1 MTDSDTTT
9 IASFV
14 VRSGKSRQGS
24 TQKLHDVDQP
34 ECARTD
40 PAVVLLR
47 DWRRAQR
54 VSLVLCRLQQRLER
68 RIINALG
75 FRGQPQGVRLPNGE
89 VSQVRC
95 RSELD
100 ELIRA
105 EGLDESTRA
114 KAKAQIDGQI
124 AQWDAM
130 DEEIGYSVAREAE
143 VTAMTATLKLQDA
156 LPNTA
161 ARSLFG
167 IIAKLEIVVGAD
179 REIGD
184 ATDFPWPHIDSVL
197 RDLKKISGS
206 LPKERPER
214 YVVRADVARYWAI
227 AVDLVRLEKASN

>member
-14 VRSGKSRQGS
+14 VRSEKPRQGF
-24 TQKLHDVDQP
+24 TQKLRDVDQP
-34 ECARTD
+34 ACDEAD

-54 VSLVLCRLQQRLER
+54 VSLVLCRLQQRLES

-75 FRGQPQGVRLPNGE
+75 FRGQAQGVPLPNGE

-95 RSELD
+95 GLE
-100 ELIRA
+100 
-105 EGLDESTRA
+105 EGLDKSTHG
-114 KAKAQIDGQI
+114 KEKTQIDGQI

-130 DEEIGYSVAREAE
+130 DEDIGYSIAREAE
-143 VTAMTATLKLQDA
+143 VTAMTAALKLQDA
-156 LPNTA
+156 LPHTA

-167 IIAKLEIVVGAD
+167 IIAKLEIIAGAD

-197 RDLKKISGS
+197 RDLKKVSGS
-206 LPKERPER
+206 LPKERPGR
-214 YVVRADVARYWAI
+214 CVVRADVARYWAI
-227 AVDLVRLEKASN
+227 AANLVRLEKDSN